1 MPIIKTPRQ
10 KLMETP
16 RTPGMVQT
24 PKQQLLD
31 KSGVLPRFAKGKKV
45 KKTK

>member
-1 MPIIKTPRQ
+1 
-10 KLMETP
+10 MELP
-16 RTPGMVQT
+16 KTPGMIES

-31 KSGVLPRFAKGKKV
+31 KAGILPRFAKGKKV

>member
-1 MPIIKTPRQ
+1 MNFIKTPRQ
-10 KLMETP
+10 KLMEIP
-16 RTPGMVQT
+16 QTPGMVRT

-31 KSGVLPRFAKGKKV
+31 KSGIMPRFAKGKKV

>member
-1 MPIIKTPRQ
+1 
-10 KLMETP
+10 MEIP
-16 RTPGMVQT
+16 KTPGMIES

-31 KSGVLPRFAKGKKV
+31 KAGVLPRFAKGKKV